1 MEDPESSLRTD
12 GPPSPVNYEKS
23 LMDRWTLY
31 EAFCPSLQVVPPV
44 FVGEII
50 LLAVAR
56 KLTASREILLW
67 SYGNYGKGN
76 FLPLQLVIF

>member
-44 FVGEII
+44 RAGRSDWKHT
-50 LLAVAR
+50 LDP
-56 KLTASREILLW
+56 S
-67 SYGNYGKGN
+67 
-76 FLPLQLVIF
+76 LPLLTHPLIN